1 MRTRESSMKAL
12 TLHAPWAWAIAYAR
26 KRVENRTWKP
36 PQWIVGQRIAIH
48 AGRSLGDAESQ
59 EICRD
64 MIEEAG
70 IAPPLAWPR
79 SLIVCTAVVAG
90 FVNDE
95 GLSSGAHELSAENA
109 AWYCGP
115 VGWLLRDVQL
125 VEPVVCKGT
134 LGLWDLSPSIA
145 ASISA
150 PLSVANA
157 AQPDCGERSRRAA
170 GIRPRPQ
177 REPELGALPE
187 VLFEVQVERHAV
199 GSHIGGQQGAVVRCP
214 HCQRSACQIGR
225 GLYAHGLRLL
235 RCMRSTRAVN
245 GQQVNVRDVL
255 PEWRDICGDAGES
268 SSVDRGENTSRG
280 ASI

>member
-1 MRTRESSMKAL
+1 MRDQESSMKAL
-12 TLHAPWAWAIAYAR
+12 TLHAPWAWAIAHAH

-64 MIEEAG
+64 KIEEVG
-70 IAPPLAWPR
+70 ITPPQAWPR

-90 FVNDE
+90 FVDDD
-95 GLSSGAHELSAENA
+95 GLNGGAHVLSAKDA

-115 VGWLLRDVQL
+115 VGWLLHDVQL
-125 VEPVVCKGT
+125 VEPVVCKGA

-150 PLSVANA
+150 PLSVGNA
-157 AQPDCGERSRRAA
+157 AEPDCGERSRRAA
-170 GIRPRPQ
+170 RNRSRSQ

-235 RCMRSTRAVN
+235 RCMRSTRAAN
-245 GQQVNVRDVL
+245 GQQAHARDVL
-255 PEWRDICGDAGES
+255 PEWRDICGEAG
-268 SSVDRGENTSRG
+268 SVGALERGQLAPSQTVF
-280 ASI
+280 